1 MNDTIEQL
9 NIFWRILLRLYEKKD
24 SLPLGNFNP
33 RYYLING
40 RKEDQEIE
48 ISNWLNQW
56 AGKLTKQNWDDLKEV
71 TDEIDKYCLQ
81 LNEKLMELSLK
92 GSIIVPFTDFTPAD
106 LHAFSI
112 AMRDEAITLA
122 VIRKTKPGLLK
133 ARDFETLC
141 QLRNKEKAIIGLVCK
156 EFQDN
161 YPGIYFKKSWFNT
174 AEVFHLP
181 SKRYELQKCLRR
193 ISRNSVICN

>member
-9 NIFWRILLRLYEKKD
+9 NILWSILLRLYEKKD
-24 SLPLGNFNP
+24 SLPLGSFNS

-40 RKEDQEIE
+40 RREDQEIE

-56 AGKLTKQNWDDLKEV
+56 AGELTKRNWDDLKEI
-71 TDEIDKYCLQ
+71 THEIDKYYLQ
-81 LNEKLMELSLK
+81 LNEKLMEVSLK

-106 LHAFSI
+106 LNAFSM
-112 AMRDEAITLA
+112 AMRDEASTLEA
-122 VIRKTKPGLLK
+122 IRKTKSELLK
-133 ARDFETLC
+133 TRDFETLC
-141 QLRNKEKAIIGLVCK
+141 QFRNKEKAIIDLVCK

-161 YPGIYFKKSWFNT
+161 YPGTYFKKSWSKS

-193 ISRNSVICN
+193 ISRNSVMYN